1 MRLEIALHELQIGA
15 TDAARGDVEQDLARA
30 RHRIR
35 SLIPS

>member
-15 TDAARGDVEQDLARA
+15 TDPARGNVEQDLART

-35 SLIPS
+35 SFIPS